1 MLTRTNIKSPFD
13 GLSISLVSATPVGS
27 PKAVI
32 QIAHGICG
40 RKERFEEFMTYAATN
55 GYACVAHDHRG
66 HGESVLKESDR
77 GYSYQGRSAALV
89 ADMMEVTSWI
99 RQEFPDTPIYLLGHS
114 MGSLVAR
121 TYIKKDDTGISGLIL
136 CGSPS
141 YDKRVPIGYFLVKL
155 LSLIN
160 HGRIRPIALQNSS
173 TTKFNERFKD
183 EGDKA
188 WTCSVPSVRKA
199 VREDPACN
207 FAITADYSLT
217 LMELM
222 RETYSRRGWH
232 SSNNSMPVLFLS
244 GDDDPCLVDK
254 HKFLHSVD
262 CMRQVGYAN
271 VSYRLFPG
279 MRHEV
284 MHEKDKEEVW
294 TEIMKFIC

>member
-1 MLTRTNIKSPFD
+1 MLIRTYIKSPFD
-13 GLSISLVSATPVGS
+13 GLTISIVSATPEGS

-32 QIAHGICG
+32 QIAHGVCG
-40 RKERFEEFMTYAATN
+40 RKERFEEFMTYATEN

-66 HGESVLKESDR
+66 HGDSIIEERDR

-89 ADMMEVTSWI
+89 ADMKEVTSWL
-99 RQEFPDTPIYLLGHS
+99 RQQFPDTPVYLLGHS

-141 YDKRVPIGYFLVKL
+141 YDPRVPIGYLLAKL
-155 LSLIN
+155 ISLIN
-160 HGRIRPIALQNSS
+160 HGRYRPVAIQEAKSA
-173 TTKFNERFKD
+173 KFNSRFKD
-183 EGDKA
+183 EDDKA

-207 FAITADYSLT
+207 FIITADYSLT
-217 LMELM
+217 IMELM

-232 SSNNSMPVLFLS
+232 SSNNSMPILFLS
-244 GDDDPCLVDK
+244 GEDDPCMMNK
-254 HKFLHSVD
+254 KKFLHTVD

-271 VSYRLFPG
+271 VNYRLFPG
-279 MRHEV
+279 MRHEI
-284 MHEKDKEEVW
+284 MHEKDKGKVW
-294 TEIMKFIC
+294 KEILTFIS